1 MPLST
6 QDKVT
11 QCESFLERARKRE
24 AAARELVLQAQTELT
39 RLSAEVVEGEERLA
53 TLRAELERPQPP
65 VIAVDMS
72 AEVERF
78 RVLVE
83 QLSKEKEDGR
93 PQIGPP
99 KRACRREDFV
109 PHCDEEMQEW
119 TEGRQK
125 DLQAAVMAR
134 QAPRSGEGLP
144 TLVQSSAGVTT
155 CYPRTVVSDAVC
167 SGEHGEVIRVRCGMA
182 GARVGEAAKQ
192 GPGRES
198 RRRRR
203 IISSDEAGV
212 DVSARATEVDSD
224 DAPLVSPTVASVS
237 VVDALECDLSAT
249 QWEPSASFSVRTRG
263 PEFLSGTACT
273 PLSLSNRFS
282 ASDDCPGPEV
292 HVMSEGVCESTA

>member
-1 MPLST
+1 MVARSSHKYRRQGCWRRTPTRRHLLHKSEFPSVRRHSEGWGRRHSS
-6 QDKVT
+6 QPPRGVE
-11 QCESFLERARKRE
+11 ESPPASSASVNAGQGYAVREFLGTGKKEGGSRQRVGFASPDR
-24 AAARELVLQAQTELT
+24 VDT
-39 RLSAEVVEGEERLA
+39 VECRGRRRGRTVGDTSGRVGA
-53 TLRAELERPQPP
+53 PQPP

-182 GARVGEAAKQ
+182 GARVERRQTGPRTGESSPSTDHFFRRGWGGCQCK
-192 GPGRES
+192 GNRGR
-198 RRRRR
+198 
-203 IISSDEAGV
+203 
-212 DVSARATEVDSD
+212 
-224 DAPLVSPTVASVS
+224 
-237 VVDALECDLSAT
+237 
-249 QWEPSASFSVRTRG
+249 Q
-263 PEFLSGTACT
+263 
-273 PLSLSNRFS
+273 
-282 ASDDCPGPEV
+282 
-292 HVMSEGVCESTA
+292 